1 MKTAVYSWRVS
12 SETKSALEDEARQR
26 GEGVAELLDRIARE
40 WLELQHAADGDDRQR
55 EARLRARAL
64 SCCGTIAGGD
74 PDRASHAR
82 EDLRRR
88 LRSRR
93 AHHH

>member
-12 SETKSALEDEARQR
+12 SETKAALEDEARQR
-26 GEGVAELLDRIARE
+26 DESVAELLDRIARE
-40 WLELQHAADGDDRQR
+40 WLELQRGTDGGDRQR
-55 EARLRARAL
+55 EERIRARAL

-74 PDRASHAR
+74 PDRASRVR
-82 EDLRRR
+82 EDVRER

-93 AHHH
+93 AGHH